1 MRRTTSLLALAALL
15 AVPAAA
21 SAQAATDIAVTKQQ
35 VQTQRQQIVAQ
46 NLPLTDAQATKFWPL
61 YQEYRLAVGKL
72 ADQRIALITTPTAAD
87 TATSKEI
94 EDRLTKW
101 VSLGGQYAKLQGD
114 WIKKFEPVLGAKGT
128 LRFYQIETRL
138 DLIIQAALAS
148 EIPLVPVK

>member
-1 MRRTTSLLALAALL
+1 MRRTTALLALAAML
-15 AVPAAA
+15 AVPALA

-35 VQTQRQQIVAQ
+35 VQADRQAIVAQ

-61 YQEYRLAVGKL
+61 YQEYRIAVGKL
-72 ADQRIALITTPTAAD
+72 ADQRIALITTPTAGD

-138 DLIIQAALAS
+138 DLIVQASIAS

>member
-1 MRRTTSLLALAALL
+1 MRRATSLLALAALL
-15 AVPAAA
+15 AAPAAV

-35 VQTQRQQIVAQ
+35 VQADRQAIVAQ
-46 NLPLTDAQATKFWPL
+46 NLPLTDAQATAFWPL
-61 YQEYRLAVGKL
+61 YQEYRIAVGKL
-72 ADQRIALITTPTAAD
+72 ADQRISLITTPTAAD

-101 VSLGGQYAKLQGD
+101 VSLGGQYSKLQGD
-114 WIKKFEPVLGAKGT
+114 WIKKFVPVLGAKGT

-138 DLIIQAALAS
+138 DLIIQAAMAS